1 MNKSRAIPWL
11 IGVLAVGLLTGRAG
25 SLAWAGGKSQAA
37 KELAESLLQRF
48 GRQAV
53 REGTEVLATKIEA
66 AAARNGSDV
75 FEAVRKVGP
84 KALPLMEQAGAHGN
98 QAARVMARHGEHGA
112 TWVVSRPRAMSLVLR
127 HGDGAAGVL
136 VKHTG
141 GIAEPVVERFGSQ
154 AIRALEASG
163 PQSGRRLA
171 MMMADGE
178 LAKIGR
184 TEELLEVV
192 ARYGDRSMDFI
203 WKNKGPLT
211 VGATLTAF
219 LANPETFLNTAQGVT
234 KTVAENVV
242 RPLADIPGTAVKAV
256 AEGTNWTVVF
266 VVALVGGAGIWAG
279 RVWLRRKLQP
289 QHPRPDQQPK
299 AGM

>member
-1 MNKSRAIPWL
+1 MTKNRWFL
-11 IGVLAVGLLTGRAG
+11 RLMVVMVVTVLSVSAANPP
-25 SLAWAGGKSQAA
+25 AWAGGKGQLA
-37 KELAESLLQRF
+37 KEIAESVLQRF

-53 REGTEVLATKIEA
+53 REGSEVLATRIET
-66 AAARNGSDV
+66 AAARHGSDV
-75 FEAVRKVGP
+75 FEAVRRVGP
-84 KALPLMEQAGAHGN
+84 RALPLMEEAGTHGS
-98 QAARVMARHGEHGA
+98 QAARVLAQHGEQGA

-127 HGDGAAGVL
+127 HGEGAAGVL
-136 VKHTG
+136 VKHAG

-211 VGATLTAF
+211 VGATLMAF
-219 LANPETFLNTAQGVT
+219 LANPEAFLNTAQGVT

-266 VVALVGGAGIWAG
+266 VAALVGGVGIWAG
-279 RVWLRRKLQP
+279 RVWLRRNL
-289 QHPRPDQQPK
+289 
-299 AGM
+299 

>member
-1 MNKSRAIPWL
+1 LIPTQE
-11 IGVLAVGLLTGRAG
+11 VRNPGL
-25 SLAWAGGKSQAA
+25 
-37 KELAESLLQRF
+37 
-48 GRQAV
+48 RQAWLQ
-53 REGTEVLATKIEA
+53 VL
-66 AAARNGSDV
+66 
-75 FEAVRKVGP
+75 
-84 KALPLMEQAGAHGN
+84 ALPLHRKALLE
-98 QAARVMARHGEHGA
+98 
-112 TWVVSRPRAMSLVLR
+112 
-127 HGDGAAGVL
+127 GAAGVL
-136 VKHTG
+136 VKHAG

-219 LANPETFLNTAQGVT
+219 LANPEAFLNTAQGVT

-266 VVALVGGAGIWAG
+266 VAALVGGAGIWAG
-279 RVWLRRKLQP
+279 RVWLRRNL
-289 QHPRPDQQPK
+289 
-299 AGM
+299 